1 MPETPN
7 RLVSRE
13 GRVPVWRLHRVCVF
27 CGSCSGQGTGYGEA
41 ARELGREL
49 VSRGIRLVY
58 GGGSTGLMGA
68 LADQVLALGGEVTG
82 VIPEGLARKEVCHQG
97 LSTTH
102 VVRSMHERKA
112 RMHELADAFIALPG
126 GYGTF
131 EELLE
136 AITWVQLGLSPK
148 PVGVLN
154 VNGYYDPLLAQI
166 GNAVANGFIRTP
178 YTRLLV
184 KGDRPS
190 GLLDRL
196 ARQQIPPS
204 DLWQPPAEL

>member
-7 RLVSRE
+7 RPVSRQ

-27 CGSCSGQGTGYGEA
+27 CGSCSGQGKDYREA

-102 VVRSMHERKA
+102 VVRSMHERKT

-166 GNAVANGFIRTP
+166 RNAVANGFIRTP

-190 GLLDRL
+190 RLLDRL

>member
-154 VNGYYDPLLAQI
+154 VKRLLRSATGADWERSCQRLHPDPLHQAARE
-166 GNAVANGFIRTP
+166 G
-178 YTRLLV
+178 
-184 KGDRPS
+184 RPS
-190 GLLDRL
+190 FRFARPAGPAADPPIRSL
-196 ARQQIPPS
+196 A
-204 DLWQPPAEL
+204 AAG